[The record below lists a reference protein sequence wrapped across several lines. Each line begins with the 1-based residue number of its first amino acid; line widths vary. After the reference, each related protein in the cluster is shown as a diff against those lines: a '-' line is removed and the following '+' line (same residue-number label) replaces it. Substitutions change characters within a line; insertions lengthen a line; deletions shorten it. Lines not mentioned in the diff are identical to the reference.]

1 MKEIKKG
8 QRVLNVDIKQ
18 IEVDDGYDVNVA
30 LSINVGPNYKVKYDF
45 KDADDALK
53 FVNGFKDMLMKAK
66 YGKDYKK
73 K

>member
-18 IEVDDGYDVNVA
+18 IEVNDGYDVNVA

-53 FVNGFKDMLMKAK
+53 FVNHFEDMLMKAK